1 MFPMSWMRTLA
12 LSGSLLSGAGLAGP
26 ATSPATHAAT
36 DATDATFWTTTW
48 TASQQPVWASGAL
61 PLPTG
66 LPDVISDA
74 TVLQRVRISVGGRR
88 VRLVLSNHYGKQ
100 AIQIGAAGIRGLAG
114 RTGRPVTFAGHAAV
128 TVAAGATVTSDPVDL
143 DTPALD
149 TLAVSLYLPRP
160 TMLTSFHWDGR
171 QTAYIAPGDQV
182 DHVDRLALADQ
193 ESHPP
198 LQRARTFQARVL
210 LSAIDVETPA
220 PCPTVVAIG
229 DSITEGNGA
238 TPDADRRWPD
248 QLANRLARQ
257 HIAVLNAGIS
267 GGQLLRDGMGESGL
281 ARFGHDVLAVP
292 QVRSVV
298 LALGIND
305 IGWPGSTFAPGREL
319 PTVDELAHGYRKL
332 VAQAHARGVRVIGA
346 TITPFAGALGGSP
359 IHGYASPEKEA
370 LRQRMNHWIR
380 TSGAF
385 DAVADFDA
393 AVRDPAHP
401 DRLLPAFDS
410 GDHLHPGDQGYA
422 AMAAAIDAAQL
433 F

>member
-1 MFPMSWMRTLA
+1 MFSTSWMRAMA
-12 LSGSLLSGAGLAGP
+12 LSGSLLSGAGLAAQP
-26 ATSPATHAAT
+26 TT
-36 DATDATFWTTTW
+36 DASHATTWTTTW
-48 TASQQPVWASGAL
+48 MASQQAVWAAGAQ

-66 LPDVISDA
+66 LPEAIHDA

-88 VRLVLSNHYGKQ
+88 VRLVLSNQYGQQ
-100 AIQIGAAGIRGLAG
+100 AIHIGAAGVHGTAAHIG
-114 RTGRPVTFAGHAAV
+114 RAVTFAGRPAV
-128 TVAAGATVTSDPVDL
+128 TVPAGGTVTSDPVEL
-143 DTPALD
+143 DAPAFD
-149 TLAVSLYLPRP
+149 TLAVSLYLPQP
-160 TMLTSFHWDGR
+160 TTLASFHWDGR
-171 QTAYIAPGDQV
+171 QTAHIAPGNQV
-182 DHVDRLALADQ
+182 DIGGQPALQ
-193 ESHPP
+193 
-198 LQRARTFQARVL
+198 QARTFQARVL
-210 LSAIDVETPA
+210 LAAVDIETPE
-220 PCPTVVAIG
+220 PRPTVVAIG

-248 QLANRLARQ
+248 QLANRLAHQ
-257 HIAVLNAGIS
+257 HVAVLNAGIS

-305 IGWPGSTFAPGREL
+305 IGWPGSMFAPDHKL
-319 PTVDELAHGYRKL
+319 PTVDELADGYRKL

-346 TITPFAGALGGSP
+346 TITPFAGALDGSP
-359 IHGYASPEKEA
+359 IHGYSSSEKEA
-370 LRQRMNHWIR
+370 LRQRVNHWIR

-393 AVRDPAHP
+393 AVRDPARP
-401 DRLLPAFDS
+401 DRLLPALDS
-410 GDHLHPGDQGYA
+410 GDHLHPGDHGYA